1 MAEYPMRNR
10 GLRVLASVFACGPDW
25 GSEVGTGWGW
35 IVALSRY
42 CELDVIVE
50 KGFEKAIEDRKN
62 VFANRYTPTFH
73 YIDIGDRARKYFWE
87 QGNWQFYRYYR
98 VWQKA
103 AYECARSLINRKPF
117 DIVHQLGMI
126 GFREP
131 GYLWGLEGN
140 FKYVWGPVGGM
151 GELPWRFLPL
161 LGVTT
166 GFKYLIKNIIN
177 WFQERF
183 LWRVKRALSRAD
195 CVLSATVENQYVL
208 RTVYGVD
215 AVVLNETGA
224 DLSEIAASRPV
235 NEKGRLTVVWCGVME
250 GRKALN
256 LGLYAFR
263 LLQDRGVSI
272 HFDIIGGGHRET
284 AWHKLATKLGLKTCR
299 WHGRLPHAEVRKIMR
314 RADVMLITSI
324 REGTP
329 HVLLEGLECGL
340 PIICHDTCGMGSVVT
355 DSCGYKIPLE
365 SPRASIR
372 HFAKVLADL
381 NNDRQHLKILSDGA
395 LLRAGELSWD
405 NKAKQMVG
413 YYEKIVNRVAVQ

>member
-1 MAEYPMRNR
+1 MSNRN
-10 GLRVLASVFACGPDW
+10 LRVLVSVFACGPDW

-35 IVALSRY
+35 IVALSKY
-42 CELDVIVE
+42 CDLDVIVE
-50 KGFEKAIEDRKN
+50 KGFEEAIEKKKKAAFADRH
-62 VFANRYTPTFH
+62 VPTFH

-87 QGNWQFYRYYR
+87 QGNWLFYRYYR
-98 VWQKA
+98 VWQQKA
-103 AYECARSLINRKPF
+103 CTCARELINRKQI

-151 GELPWRFLPL
+151 GELPWCFLPF
-161 LGVTT
+161 LGIGT
-166 GFKYLIKNIIN
+166 GTKYLIKNVAN
-177 WFQERF
+177 FFQERM
-183 LWRVKRALSRAD
+183 LWRVRQALLRANCVLAATTENQH
-195 CVLSATVENQYVL
+195 VLSAL
-208 RTVYGVD
+208 YGMD
-215 AVVLNETGA
+215 SPVLNETGA
-224 DLSEIAASRPV
+224 DLSILASPRPV
-235 NEKGRLTVVWCGVME
+235 NEKDELVVVWCGVME

-256 LGLYAFR
+256 LGLRALR
-263 LLQDRGVSI
+263 LLQERGITVK
-272 HFDIIGGGHRET
+272 FDIVGGGHCEL
-284 AWHKLATKLGLKTCR
+284 AWRRLADSLGLQHCS
-299 WHGRLPHAEVRKIMR
+299 WYGRLPHSEALAVMK

-365 SPRASIR
+365 SPQASIR

-381 NNDRQHLKILSDGA
+381 NNDRQHLKKLSDGA
-395 LLRAGELSWD
+395 LVRAGELSWD

-413 YYEKIVNRVAVQ
+413 YYEKVVNGVSVQ